1 MDSSANYLSY
11 PQRPSYQVLVAVRAA
26 DEYELRNRPANR
38 FDWMLV
44 YATRVIQQRDMWR
57 EIRVGQPPQPSSRHR
72 GAEHLPKR
80 LQPAQSF
87 LSDQDERA
95 IARPRL
101 KACRAI
107 ERDLERLG
115 SHLHGRLPRGAKM
128 ALRQTAESEQRNV
141 QPIARNE
148 LAVEMMRA
156 LEYASQLVNSLC
168 RACIWNGREEQS
180 GTTTACKFVHDRLEQ
195 IMNITL

>member
-1 MDSSANYLSY
+1 M
-11 PQRPSYQVLVAVRAA
+11 LVAVQAT
-26 DEYELRNRPANR
+26 DEYELLNRPANR

-44 YATRVIQQRDMWR
+44 HATRVIQQRDMWR
-57 EIRVGQPPQPSSRHR
+57 EIRVGQPPQPSSCHR

-95 IARPRL
+95 IARPPP

-107 ERDLERLG
+107 EPDLERPG
-115 SHLHGRLPRGAKM
+115 SHIHGRLPCGAKL
-128 ALRQTAESEQRNV
+128 ALRQPAEREQRNV
-141 QPIARNE
+141 QPPRRNE

-156 LEYASQLVNSLC
+156 LEYASQVVDSLR
-168 RACIWNGREEQS
+168 RACIGNGREE
-180 GTTTACKFVHDRLEQ
+180 
-195 IMNITL
+195 